1 MPLVEKLQNDLKE
14 SMRAKDS
21 VRLNTLRML
30 KSAVMYAT
38 TDAGSAQDTPDD
50 ETVLQAARK
59 EIKKRDDAIESF
71 RKAGREEQAA
81 QEEAEKAILQEYLPP
96 ALSDDELKALVDAA
110 IKEAGATSRKE
121 MGAVMKILAQT
132 SGGRADGKT
141 LSQAVQAA
149 LN

>member
-1 MPLVEKLQNDLKE
+1 MSLVEKLQNDLKE

-132 SGGRADGKT
+132 SGGRADGV
-141 LSQAVQAA
+141 SD
-149 LN
+149 